1 MMNNKERYVRQLDSI
16 SAPESLKE
24 KISENSNAAHKKRPA
39 YKIAAAIAAC
49 LAVVIIAI
57 PVLNNSFRLGA
68 NKESYGVNDSNYGNG
83 LVSKDK
89 VDYDEVAEESNA
101 SFNQTAGTSAKIER
115 KIIRKTSYDFNVKN
129 LDDFLLKSKKL
140 TADFGGYISEEQCN
154 NYDTSRYSNITF
166 NIPSEKLDAFS
177 TEIEK
182 LGKVVSKNTTSTDV
196 TNSYIDTK
204 SRITA
209 LETEQNTLLE
219 LLKKADNL
227 QDTIEI
233 QSRLT
238 EVRSTLESYK
248 SQLKAMEGQIDY
260 AEITVD
266 VSEEERVIQ
275 SDGSF
280 GSQVKEKFLSSIYS
294 IADFFTQFTISF
306 LGAIPYLAILAVI
319 AVIVIVIVKKKKKK

>member
-1 MMNNKERYVRQLDSI
+1 MIYLISDLHGYSHER
-16 SAPESLKE
+16 
-24 KISENSNAAHKKRPA
+24 
-39 YKIAAAIAAC
+39 
-49 LAVVIIAI
+49 
-57 PVLNNSFRLGA
+57 F
-68 NKESYGVNDSNYGNG
+68 
-83 LVSKDK
+83 
-89 VDYDEVAEESNA
+89 
-101 SFNQTAGTSAKIER
+101 
-115 KIIRKTSYDFNVKN
+115 
-129 LDDFLLKSKKL
+129 
-140 TADFGGYISEEQCN
+140 
-154 NYDTSRYSNITF
+154 
-166 NIPSEKLDAFS
+166 
-177 TEIEK
+177 
-182 LGKVVSKNTTSTDV
+182 
-196 TNSYIDTK
+196 
-204 SRITA
+204 
-209 LETEQNTLLE
+209 LE

-319 AVIVIVIVKKKKKK
+319 AVIVIVIIKKKKKK